1 MERKKKLRFLQ
12 LLLLLAATLIIVFTY
27 SKRDNELQDKIIS
40 KETEKKIQKQIASQS
55 EDGDIFFNI
64 EYTGLDLAGNRYILK
79 SEEAFSKKSNQEIVE
94 LKTVEAAFYFKD
106 NTVLKIYSNTGKYNN
121 KTLDM
126 SFFGDVKALYE
137 DSRLFAQK
145 AEYSNSKSYLK
156 ISEKV
161 KINDTKGTMVADKL
175 FFDIKKQTLNIASF
189 EDKKVNTNIVVKWK
203 KDLEY

>member
-12 LLLLLAATLIIVFTY
+12 LILLLAATLIIFFTY

-40 KETEKKIQKQIASQS
+40 KETEKKIQKQIVSQS

-145 AEYSNSKSYLK
+145 AEYSNSKSYLE

-189 EDKKVNTNIVVKWK
+189 EDKKVNTNIIVK
-203 KDLEY
+203 

>member
-1 MERKKKLRFLQ
+1 MERKKKKRFLQ
-12 LLLLLAATLIIVFTY
+12 LFLLIAATLIIVFTY

-145 AEYSNSKSYLK
+145 AEYSNSKSYLE

-175 FFDIKKQTLNIASF
+175 FFDIKKQTLNIAAF
-189 EDKKVNTNIVVKWK
+189 EDKKVNTNIIVK
-203 KDLEY
+203 

>member
-12 LLLLLAATLIIVFTY
+12 LILLLAATLIIFFTY

-145 AEYSNSKSYLK
+145 AEYSNSKSYLE

-189 EDKKVNTNIVVKWK
+189 EDKKVNTNIIVK
-203 KDLEY
+203 

>member
-12 LLLLLAATLIIVFTY
+12 LILLLAATLIIVFTY

-145 AEYSNSKSYLK
+145 AEYSNSKSYLE

>member
-12 LLLLLAATLIIVFTY
+12 LILLLAATLIIFFTY

-145 AEYSNSKSYLK
+145 AEYSNSKSYLE

-175 FFDIKKQTLNIASF
+175 FFDIKKQTLNIAAF
-189 EDKKVNTNIVVKWK
+189 EDKKVNTNIIVK
-203 KDLEY
+203 

>member
-1 MERKKKLRFLQ
+1 MMERKRKLRLLQ
-12 LLLLLAATLIIVFTY
+12 FVLLIAATLVIVFTY
-27 SKRDNELQDKIIS
+27 SKKDNELENKIIS
-40 KETEKKIQKQIASQS
+40 KETEKKIQKQISTQS

-94 LKTVEAAFYFKD
+94 LKTVEAFFYFKD
-106 NTVLKIYSNTGKYNN
+106 DTVLKIYSKSGKYNN

-126 SFFGDVKALYE
+126 SFSGDVKAVYE
-137 DSRLFAQK
+137 DSRLYAQK
-145 AEYSNSKSYLK
+145 AEYSNSESYLE

-189 EDKKVNTNIVVKWK
+189 EDKKVNTNITLK
-203 KDLEY
+203 

>member
-12 LLLLLAATLIIVFTY
+12 LILLLAATLIIVFTY

>member
-145 AEYSNSKSYLK
+145 AEYSNSKSYLE

-189 EDKKVNTNIVVKWK
+189 EDKKVNTNITLK
-203 KDLEY
+203 

>member
-12 LLLLLAATLIIVFTY
+12 LFLLIAATLIIVFTY

-40 KETEKKIQKQIASQS
+40 KETEKKIQKQIVSQS

-145 AEYSNSKSYLK
+145 AEYSNSKSSLE

-189 EDKKVNTNIVVKWK
+189 EDKKVNTNIIVK
-203 KDLEY
+203 

>member
-27 SKRDNELQDKIIS
+27 SKRDNELKDKIIS

-145 AEYSNSKSYLK
+145 AEYSNSKSYLE

-189 EDKKVNTNIVVKWK
+189 EDKKVNTNIVVK
-203 KDLEY
+203 

>member
-12 LLLLLAATLIIVFTY
+12 LFLLIAATLIIVFTY

-145 AEYSNSKSYLK
+145 AEYSNSKSYLE

-189 EDKKVNTNIVVKWK
+189 EDKKVNTNIVVK
-203 KDLEY
+203 

>member
-27 SKRDNELQDKIIS
+27 SKRDNELKDKIIS

-145 AEYSNSKSYLK
+145 AEYSNSKSYLE

-189 EDKKVNTNIVVKWK
+189 EDKKVNTNIIVKWK

>member
-1 MERKKKLRFLQ
+1 MERKEKIKIF
-12 LLLLLAATLIIVFTY
+12 TTVFINSGHSYYSFTY

-40 KETEKKIQKQIASQS
+40 KETKKIQKQIVSQS

-126 SFFGDVKALYE
+126 SF
-137 DSRLFAQK
+137 
-145 AEYSNSKSYLK
+145 
-156 ISEKV
+156 SE
-161 KINDTKGTMVADKL
+161 T
-175 FFDIKKQTLNIASF
+175 
-189 EDKKVNTNIVVKWK
+189 
-203 KDLEY
+203 

>member
-12 LLLLLAATLIIVFTY
+12 LFLLIAATLIIVFTY

-40 KETEKKIQKQIASQS
+40 KETEKKIQKQIVSQS

-145 AEYSNSKSYLK
+145 AEYSNSKSYLE

-189 EDKKVNTNIVVKWK
+189 EDKKVNTNIIVK
-203 KDLEY
+203 